1 MLNSDMPSKTIKRLL
16 HKNTAV
22 KRGAHGL
29 GLFATGPVKKGE
41 VVAEYWG
48 PVVTEDVLKRS
59 RGKYFFE
66 LSNDLAIDGKDR
78 RNVAR
83 YINHSC
89 HPNCEP
95 DENVRQKRIFI
106 KARRNIREGEEFG
119 YDYGREYW
127 DEHIGPIGCRCGCG
141 GKGPKRWR

>member
-1 MLNSDMPSKTIKRLL
+1 MKRLL
-16 HKNTAV
+16 HENVCV

-29 GLFATGPVKKGE
+29 GLFATGPVKKGA

-48 PVVTEDVLKRS
+48 PIVTEAEMRRS

-66 LSNDLAIDGKDR
+66 LESGMAIDGKSR
-78 RNVAR
+78 SNFAR

-89 HPNCEP
+89 TPNCEP
-95 DENVRQKRIFI
+95 TENVAQQRIFI
-106 KARRNIREGEEFG
+106 RAKRNIRLGEEFG

-127 DEHIGPIGCRCGCG
+127 EVHIKPIGCRCGCG
-141 GKGPKRWR
+141 GQGPRTWRR